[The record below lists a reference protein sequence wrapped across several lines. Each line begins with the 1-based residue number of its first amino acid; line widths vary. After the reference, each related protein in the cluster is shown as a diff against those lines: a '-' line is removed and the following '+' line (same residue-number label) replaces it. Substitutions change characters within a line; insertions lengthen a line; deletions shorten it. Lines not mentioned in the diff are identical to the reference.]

1 MWGVP
6 RVPGYTGRASRVSGF
21 EASDFFCCV
30 AFLSIDGI
38 APKAV
43 LSGVTQVDPFAHL
56 GEAPGYGNASK
67 REACS
72 LASPGFEPSL
82 KGSGHGNAVRSGGI
96 ACRHRINAAVG
107 HSLCASIHLAISGA
121 LLLHGGSNDGPVAD
135 FG

>member
-56 GEAPGYGNASK
+56 GKASELILS
-67 REACS
+67 RWDGASCWIHGRWACLPDVWVDAEGS
-72 LASPGFEPSL
+72 LAQLSL
-82 KGSGHGNAVRSGGI
+82 LVIATHQKGRLVRWPPQDLN
-96 ACRHRINAAVG
+96 R
-107 HSLCASIHLAISGA
+107 
-121 LLLHGGSNDGPVAD
+121 P
-135 FG
+135 